1 MSLKKIITL
10 LVVIPLLSFS
20 AHKYYLSL
28 TQIEYRSELKSIQ
41 VTINVFMDD
50 IEVALNKDYNIDLQ
64 LTTKKELKNND
75 IYFEKYLKKKLFFK
89 VNNTSKE
96 FNYIGKEY
104 DGDLVY
110 FYLEIE
116 NIESLNSLE
125 IVNKVLTTHFPEQE
139 NLIKTKVHKKH
150 KSILLSA
157 ENDKALL
164 KF

>member
-1 MSLKKIITL
+1 M
-10 LVVIPLLSFS
+10 
-20 AHKYYLSL
+20 
-28 TQIEYRSELKSIQ
+28 
-41 VTINVFMDD
+41 
-50 IEVALNKDYNIDLQ
+50 
-64 LTTKKELKNND
+64 
-75 IYFEKYLKKKLFFK
+75 KKKLFFK